1 MMIKLKG
8 TRLHMEKVQIG
19 KLTLPKLINNPWCQ
33 LNLTDAEI
41 KYGKYLTIPISG
53 IKAKSNITVRE
64 PICLKIVVTLHKE
77 SGQPF
82 GYQFTSREIADLL
95 SAETVT
101 KHTNNHIV
109 DFDFDPFAKY
119 DKQKRKTTGK
129 LDARLSMDDPE
140 EQEWWDAYVD
150 NSQYDQVGNG
160 LL

>member
-1 MMIKLKG
+1 
-8 TRLHMEKVQIG
+8 MEKVRIG

-53 IKAKSNITVRE
+53 IKIKSNKAASE
-64 PICLKIVVTLHKE
+64 PICLKIVVTLHNP
-77 SGQPF
+77 SGQPYD
-82 GYQFTSREIADLL
+82 YQFTSREITALL
-95 SAETVT
+95 SAETIT

-150 NSQYDQVGNG
+150 NAQYDQVGNG

>member
-1 MMIKLKG
+1 MIIKLKG
-8 TRLHMEKVQIG
+8 TLLYMEKIQIG

-53 IKAKSNITVRE
+53 IKIKSSKAASE
-64 PICLKIVVTLHKE
+64 PICLKIVITLHKP

-82 GYQFTSREIADLL
+82 DYQFTSREITALL

-119 DKQKRKTTGK
+119 DQQKRKTTGK

-150 NSQYDQVGNG
+150 NAQYDQVGNG

>member
-1 MMIKLKG
+1 
-8 TRLHMEKVQIG
+8 MEEVRIG
-19 KLTLPKLINNPWCQ
+19 KLTLPKCINNPWCQ

-53 IKAKSNITVRE
+53 IKIKSLKTVSE
-64 PICLKIVVTLHKE
+64 PICLKIVVTLHKHN
-77 SGQPF
+77 GQPYD
-82 GYQFTSREIADLL
+82 YQFTSREITDLL
-95 SAETVT
+95 SAKTVT

-119 DKQKRKTTGK
+119 DQQKRKTTGK

-140 EQEWWDAYVD
+140 EKEWWDAYVD
-150 NSQYDQVGNG
+150 NAQYDQVGS